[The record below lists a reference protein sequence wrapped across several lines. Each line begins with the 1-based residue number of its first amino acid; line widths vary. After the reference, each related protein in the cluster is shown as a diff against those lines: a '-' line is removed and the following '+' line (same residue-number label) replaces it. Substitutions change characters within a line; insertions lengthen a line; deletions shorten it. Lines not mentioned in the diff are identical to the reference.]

1 MPVEFFTNMHKA
13 KGYTTLK
20 SEEEMIRQFI
30 RDLDSTA
37 YENIFLKWDDEI
49 KREQYYKILDRC
61 NKITNKLD
69 CLSNQ
74 SFKDF
79 NFT

>member
-20 SEEEMIRQFI
+20 SEDEMIKQFI
-30 RDLDSTA
+30 KDLDSTA

-49 KREQYYKILDRC
+49 KRE
-61 NKITNKLD
+61 
-69 CLSNQ
+69 
-74 SFKDF
+74 
-79 NFT
+79 